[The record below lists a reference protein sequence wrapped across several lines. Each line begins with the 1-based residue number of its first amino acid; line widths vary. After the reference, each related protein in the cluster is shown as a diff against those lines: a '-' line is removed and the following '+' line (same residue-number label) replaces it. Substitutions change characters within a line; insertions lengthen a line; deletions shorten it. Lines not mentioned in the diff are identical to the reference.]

1 MAGLLALSV
10 LGHCPGHK
18 GRRSP
23 VAPALRSVRAMSIFD
38 RPSTVV
44 RLTVNRR
51 IDLTHQSV
59 IKTTF
64 LLYVRSSGA
73 ISAG

>member
-1 MAGLLALSV
+1 MPEATPLIEANIQKLGIKLAD
-10 LGHCPGHK
+10 
-18 GRRSP
+18 
-23 VAPALRSVRAMSIFD
+23 I
-38 RPSTVV
+38 
-44 RLTVNRR
+44 
-51 IDLTHQSV
+51 THQSV